1 MFVLLDAT
9 LEEAAL
15 VPSTRQGLFGVQTH
29 PPPGKT
35 GIAETFWAE
44 TKIWASLKWWV
55 REDTVIGGV
64 WVGVC
69 LSPPCGV
76 ETTPGQIISAAVDSN
91 ASVQPVLGDSHGSSM
106 RKKEGD
112 GCRGTSKTGKEMKR
126 GGKKPP

>member
-35 GIAETFWAE
+35 GIAETLWAE
-44 TKIWASLKWWV
+44 TKIWISLKWWV

-64 WVGVC
+64 WVGSACHLHVG
-69 LSPPCGV
+69 LRPPQDRSSLLQL
-76 ETTPGQIISAAVDSN
+76 TPMPQCNRCWGTVTVAA
-91 ASVQPVLGDSHGSSM
+91 
-106 RKKEGD
+106 
-112 GCRGTSKTGKEMKR
+112 
-126 GGKKPP
+126 